1 MISRLYLESLI
12 KDVEKCNFKS
22 KNDCKVEGL
31 NNCPTW
37 KELKDLL
44 INKEYNFIEDEIKTN
59 NFYLTLKRLEY
70 SEEIEN
76 LIKELEDKYIATFY
90 KTNVADFLNLEDEA
104 NYERHSEQ
112 SEIFSKIILLVHQFK
127 GYKGVTE
134 IVNKINWR
142 IQDVVQEN
150 YSELEKRLGKIKE
163 K

>member
-1 MISRLYLESLI
+1 M
-12 KDVEKCNFKS
+12 
-22 KNDCKVEGL
+22 
-31 NNCPTW
+31 
-37 KELKDLL
+37 
-44 INKEYNFIEDEIKTN
+44 
-59 NFYLTLKRLEY
+59 EY